1 MVEDGKTY
9 YIINKIT
16 PFALTLSGDS
26 KSIVG
31 YPLDYADNQKVRPTV
46 TPSISPPPSDP
57 DPPPQW
63 TARLGEDGFWTLE
76 NDTTKRYLSFPGDL
90 IEPGINITG
99 SGDPRPW
106 RLQNVLTGPGPT
118 T

>member
-1 MVEDGKTY
+1 MVKDGNTY
-9 YIINKIT
+9 YIVNLIT
-16 PFALTLSGDS
+16 QLALTLSGDS

-63 TARLGEDGFWTLE
+63 TARLGEDGYWTLE
-76 NDTTKRYLSFPGDL
+76 NDTKKRFLSFMGDPKPGDK
-90 IEPGINITG
+90 IIGT
-99 SGDPRPW
+99 GDPRSW
-106 RLQNVLTGPGPT
+106 RLDNAVTGPGST